1 MNIAVWIVQGILAFV
16 FFMAGFMK
24 ISQPKETLIEKGM
37 GYAEDFSAGQLR
49 LIGILEVLGAIGLI
63 LPALTGILP
72 ILTPIAAVGL
82 ILTMTGAAFTHARR
96 GGEIQMLVIN
106 IVLLALAFFVAY
118 GRFLVV
124 PL

>member
-49 LIGILEVLGAIGLI
+49 LIGILEVSGAIGLI

>member
-49 LIGILEVLGAIGLI
+49 MIGILEVSGAIGLI

-96 GGEIQMLVIN
+96 GGEIQMLVTN